1 MLWYSCEQKVHTE
14 GTIQKPNRRLKM
26 ILGLDFVMLHVPNLE
41 QARTF
46 YTEKIGFAVDDQQP
60 GFVQFKQYEGR
71 GAIFALQEHAGAA
84 PHKGVELWWIVDN
97 ADATYATL
105 VSHDVEIVDQP
116 SDQPFG
122 RAFSIKDPAGNIIN
136 MFQPR
141 SHT

>member
-1 MLWYSCEQKVHTE
+1 
-14 GTIQKPNRRLKM
+14 M
-26 ILGLDFVMLHVPNLE
+26 ILGLDFVLLHVPNLE

-46 YTEKIGFAVDDQQP
+46 YTEKLGFAVEDQQP
-60 GFVQFKQYEGR
+60 GFVQFKQYEGK

-84 PHKGVELWWIVDN
+84 PHNGVELWWIVDN

-141 SHT
+141 SHV